1 MARPAG
7 RVSSPCA
14 TALGVAAL
22 AAALAGGCRGAEDPN
37 LVRFW
42 AFGRE
47 GDVVRELVPDF
58 ERANPGLRVEV
69 QQVPWVAAHEKLLTG
84 FVGDAMPDAAQL
96 GNTWISEFAAIGAIA
111 PLDALLAA
119 TPSIDRADYFEGAW
133 EGNVVDGRTWGLPW
147 YVDTRLLFYRTD
159 LVAASGA
166 PWPPRTW
173 SEWREAMRKVKAH
186 VGRDRY
192 AVLLPIDEWDKP
204 VLLGLQTGAT
214 LLADGGRRGG
224 FRDPRFREA
233 LAFYT
238 GLFAEELAPP
248 VTYSGVANLYQQF
261 AEGYFAMVVTGPW
274 NLGEFRARLPE
285 SMQASWS
292 TTPMPAPD
300 GASSYPGSSIA
311 GGSSLVLF
319 DRARGKESAWRFL
332 AFLSEPAQQA
342 RFHEL
347 SGNLPPRRS
356 AWARSG
362 LAADPRA
369 AAFATQLSALAP
381 LPRVPECEQ
390 IALRVAEAAEQ
401 VVRGAR
407 DLDSALTLLD
417 RDVDRILEKRR
428 WMLDREAPRPILASR
443 AGARLEVAAH
453 PPAGAETPR

>member
-1 MARPAG
+1 MSARP
-7 RVSSPCA
+7 A
-14 TALGVAAL
+14 TALGAAAL
-22 AAALAGGCRGAEDPN
+22 AAALAGGCRGGDDPN

-47 GDVVRELVPDF
+47 GEVVRELVPEF
-58 ERANPGLRVEV
+58 ERANPGVRVEV
-69 QQVPWVAAHEKLLTG
+69 QQVPWIAAHEKLLTG
-84 FVGDAMPDAAQL
+84 FVGDATPDAAQL

-133 EGNVVDGRTWGLPW
+133 QGNVVDGATWGLPW

-159 LVAASGA
+159 LVAAAGA
-166 PWPPRTW
+166 AWPPRTW

-186 VGRDRY
+186 AGADRY
-192 AVLLPIDEWDKP
+192 AILLPIDEWDKP
-204 VLLGLQTGAT
+204 VLLGLQTGAS
-214 LLADGGRRGG
+214 LLADGGRRAD

-233 LAFYT
+233 LAFYA
-238 GLFAEELAPP
+238 GLFAERLAPP
-248 VTYSGVANLYQQF
+248 VTGSGVANLYQQF

-274 NLGEFRARLPE
+274 NLGEFRARIPPE
-285 SMQASWS
+285 LQSSWS
-292 TTPMPAPD
+292 TAPMPAPD
-300 GASSYPGSSIA
+300 GAAAYPGTSLA

-319 DRARGKESAWRFL
+319 DRARDKRSAWRFL
-332 AFLSEPAQQA
+332 EYLSAPERQA

-347 SGNLPPRRS
+347 SGNLPARRS
-356 AWARSG
+356 AWARSA
-362 LAADPRA
+362 LAGDPRA
-369 AAFATQLSALAP
+369 AAFATQLTALST

-407 DLDSALTLLD
+407 DLDSALALLD

-428 WMLDREAPRPILASR
+428 WMLDRGAPQALLAASR
-443 AGARLEVAAH
+443 PPGAAA
-453 PPAGAETPR
+453 PENAR